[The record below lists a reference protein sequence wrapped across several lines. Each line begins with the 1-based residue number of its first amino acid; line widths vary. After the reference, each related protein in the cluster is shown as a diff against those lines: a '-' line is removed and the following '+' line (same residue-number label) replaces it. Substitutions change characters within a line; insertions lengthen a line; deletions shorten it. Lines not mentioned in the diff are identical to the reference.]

1 MKRWLNLVGITMLT
15 LTASAQTELKEN
27 VRYEGNTQLIIPTLG
42 ITFSIPDGW
51 FGGIATGSSYMV
63 LADNSNEATLIITAD
78 EMSEDEVLGNLQQTI
93 ALDENIS
100 IMPVGTIQKEGK
112 RWWGN
117 YKVNGVPQEMKGYVE
132 VRLGDFT
139 IGSGCIVLAL
149 PVAFERGKLAA
160 TELLRSMKF
169 IAPQQQTTQPSDA
182 TTNAG
187 INQPWSEYL
196 KRKSLKYYYTQGDFS
211 ESDFIYLCSD
221 GSFSRKTRTYS
232 GGITG
237 YGAMNNSYYG
247 RWQATGQGG
256 SGTITLFNQD
266 GSRTEF
272 RLEYG
277 QGKKGMGIYLN
288 GNRFFEEVTN
298 ECN

>member
-1 MKRWLNLVGITMLT
+1 MRGISLIAF
-15 LTASAQTELKEN
+15 LSINFFGLAQAELKTG
-27 VRYEGNTQLIIPTLG
+27 VQYEGNTVLTIPGLG
-42 ITFSIPDGW
+42 ISFKIPAGW
-51 FGGIATGSSYMV
+51 SGGVPEGAEVMV
-63 LADNSNEATLIITAD
+63 LVDAANEATIIVSAN
-78 EMSEDEVLGNLQQTI
+78 EMEEKDVFGELQKQLPI
-93 ALDENIS
+93 DGGVSIS
-100 IMPVGTIQKEGK
+100 PIGLVKKEGK

-117 YKVNGVPQEMKGYVE
+117 YNVNGVPQEMKGYVE
-132 VRLGDFT
+132 VRLGDFN

-149 PVAFERGKLAA
+149 PAAFERGKHAA
-160 TELLRSMKF
+160 TALLQSMKF
-169 IAPQQQTTQPSDA
+169 AAPQQQTTQRSEA
-182 TTNAG
+182 TTNTG
-187 INQPWSEYL
+187 VNQPWSEYL
-196 KRKSLKYYYTQGDFS
+196 KRKSLKYYSTQGDFS

-277 QGKKGMGIYLN
+277 QGKKGTGIYLN
-288 GNRFFEEVTN
+288 GNRFYEEVTN
-298 ECN
+298 ACN

>member
-1 MKRWLNLVGITMLT
+1 MRGILLIVFLSLHFFGFT
-15 LTASAQTELKEN
+15 QTELKSG
-27 VRYEGNTQLIIPTLG
+27 VQYEGNTVLTIPGLG
-42 ITFSIPDGW
+42 ISFKIPAGW
-51 FGGIATGSSYMV
+51 SGGVPEGAEVMV
-63 LADNSNEATLIITAD
+63 LVDAANEATIIISANEMD
-78 EMSEDEVLGNLQQTI
+78 EKDVFGELQKQLPI
-93 ALDENIS
+93 DDGIS
-100 IMPVGTIQKEGK
+100 ISPIGLVKKDGR

-132 VRLGDFT
+132 VRLGDFD

-149 PVAFERGKLAA
+149 PAAFDRGKQAA
-160 TELLRSMKF
+160 TELLQSMKF
-169 IAPQQQTTQPSDA
+169 TAPVQTAQHTEA
-182 TTNAG
+182 TTNTG
-187 INQPWSEYL
+187 VNQPWNEYL

-247 RWQATGQGG
+247 RWQATGQGSSG
-256 SGTITLFNQD
+256 SITLFNQD

-272 RLEYG
+272 QLEYG
-277 QGKKGMGIYLN
+277 KGKKGTGIYLN

>member
-1 MKRWLNLVGITMLT
+1 MRSISLILLFATYSFGF
-15 LTASAQTELKEN
+15 AQTELQQG
-27 VRYEGNTQLIIPTLG
+27 VQYEGNTVLTIPGLG
-42 ITFSIPDGW
+42 ISFKIPAGW
-51 FGGIATGSSYMV
+51 SGGVPEGAEVMILVDAT
-63 LADNSNEATLIITAD
+63 NEATIIVSANEMEEKDVFGELQKQLPID
-78 EMSEDEVLGNLQQTI
+78 EG
-93 ALDENIS
+93 IS
-100 IMPVGTIQKEGK
+100 ISPIGLVKKDGK

-132 VRLGDFT
+132 VRLGDFN

-160 TELLRSMKF
+160 TELLQSVKF
-169 IAPQQQTTQPSDA
+169 TAPQQQTAQHSDA
-182 TTNAG
+182 TANTG
-187 INQPWSEYL
+187 VNQPWSEYL

-277 QGKKGMGIYLN
+277 KGKKGTGIYLN
-288 GNRFFEEVTN
+288 GNRFYEEVTS